1 MSERPSIA
9 KRVALILMSHVSHV
23 LPPARSEW
31 GKAMRHE
38 LDQIEGGWQSLR
50 WSAGCVF
57 ASYLERT
64 NERPSSV
71 ASVLKKPSA
80 FLPIAMSFT
89 ALVIVFVSIAVF
101 GVVHEHDE
109 GATAHMWQL
118 LMAGQMPVLLLFA
131 LKWLPRA
138 PKQALCVLALQAGA
152 VLAAMAPVY
161 YLKL

>member
-1 MSERPSIA
+1 MSERVSIA
-9 KRVALILMSHVSHV
+9 RRIAFVLMRHVFRV

-31 GKAMRHE
+31 GEAMRRE
-38 LDQIEGGWQSLR
+38 LDHIENDWEALR
-50 WSAGCVF
+50 WSAGCVVV
-57 ASYLERT
+57 SYVQRA
-64 NERPSSV
+64 NERPSSLV
-71 ASVLKKPSA
+71 SVLKKPSA

-89 ALVIVFVSIAVF
+89 ALTIVLVSIAAF

-109 GATAHMWQL
+109 GATAHIWQL
-118 LMAGQMPVLLLFA
+118 LMGGQMPVLLLFA

-138 PKQALCVLALQAGA
+138 PKQALFVLALQTGA